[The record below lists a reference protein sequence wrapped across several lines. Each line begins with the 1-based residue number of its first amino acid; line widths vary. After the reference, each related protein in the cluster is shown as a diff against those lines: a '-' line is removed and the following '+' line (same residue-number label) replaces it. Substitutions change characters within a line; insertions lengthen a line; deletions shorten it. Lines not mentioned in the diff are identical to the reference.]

1 MDRPGSEFYNRFI
14 KSWLQDNGIELFLL
28 YNRGKYIIAENF
40 NRVLKNKI
48 YKHMTVV
55 LKNVY
60 TDEKDEII
68 DKYDNTY
75 QKAIKMKP
83 TSFKLGSFIDFDVE
97 NSLKHPEFKFVDHVR
112 ISKIQKY
119 LNIRCHSKSTFVEE
133 GRGGGFIEK
142 RTKMNRGGAC

>member
-60 TDEKDEII
+60 TDKKDEII

-97 NSLKHPEFKFVDHVR
+97 NNLKHPEFKFVDHVR
-112 ISKIQKY
+112 ISKIQK
-119 LNIRCHSKSTFVEE
+119 
-133 GRGGGFIEK
+133 
-142 RTKMNRGGAC
+142 